1 MTWVSTALWPEEQGR
16 WIGTSVCFRASRG
29 LIQIKEHANR
39 DDRLELRR
47 SVLLPYSAES
57 MFDLIERAEAYPE
70 FLPWCTR
77 ATIHERGDDWV
88 SARLEFSYLQIRFG
102 FQTRNA
108 KRRPEWL
115 RVRLVEGPF
124 RRFQGDWHITPLG
137 QLGCKVEFDV
147 VYEISDGLL
156 DKVAR
161 PAVDFVSRSMMEAFV
176 KRAGQTLSTQPA
188 TPAAAL
194 HPPSFGAGS
203 RPDSFER
210 GPP

>member
-124 RRFQGDWHITPLG
+124 RRFQGDWRITPLG

-147 VYEISDGLL
+147 DYEISDGLL

-176 KRAGQTLSTQPA
+176 KRAGQTLSVQPA
-188 TPAAAL
+188 APAAAA
-194 HPPSFGAGS
+194 PAPVSGARERS
-203 RPDSFER
+203 DSLDG

>member
-1 MTWVSTALWPEEQGR
+1 M
-16 WIGTSVCFRASRG
+16 CFRARRG

-47 SVLLPYSAES
+47 SVLLPYPAES
-57 MFDLIERAEAYPE
+57 MFDLIEHAEAYPE

-77 ATIHERGDDWV
+77 ATIFERGDDWV
-88 SARLEFSYLQIRFG
+88 AARLEFSYLQIRFG

-108 KRRPEWL
+108 KCRPEWL

-124 RRFQGDWHITPLG
+124 RRFQGDWRITPLG

-147 VYEISDGLL
+147 SYEISDGLL

-161 PAVDFVSRSMMEAFV
+161 PAVEFVSRSMMEAFV
-176 KRAGQTLSTQPA
+176 KRADETLSMQPPA
-188 TPAAAL
+188 LAAAVL
-194 HPPSFGAGS
+194 PPIAGPGNG
-203 RPDSFER
+203 PDHR
-210 GPP
+210 DRDPP

>member
-1 MTWVSTALWPEEQGR
+1 MLPR
-16 WIGTSVCFRASRG
+16 PPG

-102 FQTRNA
+102 FQTSATREF
-108 KRRPEWL
+108 RLPFV
-115 RVRLVEGPF
+115 RVP
-124 RRFQGDWHITPLG
+124 
-137 QLGCKVEFDV
+137 
-147 VYEISDGLL
+147 
-156 DKVAR
+156 AR
-161 PAVDFVSRSMMEAFV
+161 
-176 KRAGQTLSTQPA
+176 
-188 TPAAAL
+188 
-194 HPPSFGAGS
+194 
-203 RPDSFER
+203 
-210 GPP
+210 